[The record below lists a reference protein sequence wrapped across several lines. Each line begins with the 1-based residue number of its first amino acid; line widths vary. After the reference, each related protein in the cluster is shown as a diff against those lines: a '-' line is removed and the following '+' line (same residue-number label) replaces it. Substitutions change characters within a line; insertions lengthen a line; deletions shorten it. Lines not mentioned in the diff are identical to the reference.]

1 MVKKNGCLLL
11 ASLATAMFTVS
22 CVDDNY
28 DLSDIDGTV
37 GINVNELTIPLEVDS
52 VALNQIIEIEPGDE
66 IEEIVDANGNKI
78 YAITERGTFESD
90 GISVAEFVTE
100 KPVIDKIQGEL
111 WLEPSAAGANTRS
124 ERLITDLSPLSTA
137 DDIKE
142 FVKAIVEYEMSPQST
157 AINVAPAKV
166 DEAIVSVQHLGLS
179 GAYTVGL
186 KFDTEDKVATLL
198 KKLNLGTEY
207 LRILNLRLTMPTGLI
222 ANFTLNDK
230 DVTEYYA
237 VETGILDLSTIEI
250 IAPKGEV
257 EVNIDLLGIDFSR
270 VGDDIK
276 FENNT
281 FSLNGRASVASGRLV
296 VGVDLFK
303 DPTTLTPVELAQLGL
318 ALAGIEEECPK
329 SILYRCTPDLSAL
342 SINEFTGEVKYDIDN
357 LNIDPVS
364 ITNLPDFL
372 NDDRTN
378 IVLAN
383 PQVYLSLN
391 NPLVAAGYNLD
402 AVAGL
407 AVTAERPGNNMTGP
421 FTLDATNPELHINK
435 ASNVFCLAPA
445 KPANMLAEFAGAQFY
460 GFKSLANILSGNGV
474 PTMLHIDVLN
484 PHVPTQTVE
493 NFRLPQTFSAVD
505 GEYYLYAP
513 LALGANSEIIYTETL
528 DEWYDE
534 TLEKLTI
541 NKLKVKATVDS
552 DIPLS
557 AYVTIKPIGRGG
569 QVLTDA
575 AGKEIEGKAILEA
588 AKEGQ
593 AFEVVLGETVD
604 MQISGLDGIII
615 EAHLNAGDGS
625 PISPNQKLDIT
636 NLKVTVSGQYIDE
649 M

>member
-1 MVKKNGCLLL
+1 MIKKNGGLLL
-11 ASLATAMFTVS
+11 ASLATAMFTMS

-66 IEEIVDANGNKI
+66 IEELVDANGNKI

-90 GISVAEFVTE
+90 GLSVEEFVTE
-100 KPVIDKIQGEL
+100 KPEIENIEGEL
-111 WLEPSAAGANTRS
+111 WLKTPPAEANTRS
-124 ERLITDLSPLSTA
+124 GRTLTSAE
-137 DDIKE
+137 DIKE
-142 FVKAIVEYEMSPQST
+142 FAKAVAEYDMNPQST
-157 AINVAPAKV
+157 SISVAPAEV
-166 DEAIVSVQHLGLS
+166 DEAIVSVQHLGVN
-179 GAYTVGL
+179 GAYTIDL
-186 KFDTEDKVATLL
+186 KLDTQEEIAAVLNNLDLGTATLKIQNL
-198 KKLNLGTEY
+198 K
-207 LRILNLRLTMPTGLI
+207 LTMPTGLI
-222 ANFTLNDK
+222 ANFTMNGK
-230 DVTEYYA
+230 DVTEYYT
-237 VETGILDLSTIEI
+237 VETGVLDLSSLEI
-250 IAPKGEV
+250 DAPKGV
-257 EVNIDLLGIDFSR
+257 VLVDIDLLGIDFTR

-281 FSLNGRASVASGRLV
+281 FSLDGKASVASGHLV

-303 DPTTLTPVELAQLGL
+303 DPATLTLMELAQLAQNML
-318 ALAGIEEECPK
+318 SFEEECPDK
-329 SILYRCTPDLSAL
+329 ILYRCTPELTTL
-342 SINEFTGEVKYDIDN
+342 TVNEFTGEVKYDIDN
-357 LNIDPVS
+357 LDIDPVS
-364 ITNLPDFL
+364 ITDLPDFL
-372 NDDRTN
+372 NDDKTN
-378 IVLAN
+378 IILAN

-407 AVTAERPGNNMTGP
+407 AVTAERPGNSMTGP
-421 FTLDATNPELHINK
+421 FTLDDTNPELHINK

-445 KPANMLAEFAGAQFY
+445 KPAEMLEEFAGAEFY
-460 GFKSLANILSGNGV
+460 GFKSLADILSGNGI

-493 NFRLPQTFSAVD
+493 KFQLPQTFPAVG

-541 NKLKVKATVDS
+541 NKVRVKATVDS

-557 AYVTIKPIGRGG
+557 AYVTIKPIGRDGR
-569 QVLTDA
+569 VLTDA
-575 AGKEIEGKAILEA
+575 SGKEIEGKATLDA
-588 AKEGQ
+588 AKNGQ

-604 MQISGLDGIII
+604 MQISGLDGVII

-625 PISPNQKLDIT
+625 PISPDQKLDIK
-636 NLKVTVSGQYIDE
+636 NLKVTVSGQYVDE